1 MAPVVGNKYN
11 PERGKKVIK
20 YARNFLDENVPL
32 FKGSWKDISGIPKI
46 LNGKLSLKLKDEKQF
61 VGYSFKGSEL
71 SSLLLKKN
79 NLHIDIIFDPDNK
92 LEVFNPEGNQDKAKV
107 HDIIL
112 ESAIT
117 TIMDHEDSV
126 AAVDAEDKVLGYKNW
141 LGLMKGDLQAEFEKD
156 GKKIIRKLN
165 PDQKIYT
172 KSEKKRN
179 KILMK

>member
-1 MAPVVGNKYN
+1 MHTLYFDGASRGNKYN
-11 PERGKKVIK
+11 PERGKKVIE

-32 FKGSWKDISGIPKI
+32 FKGSWKDILGIPQVY
-46 LNGKLSLKLKDEKQF
+46 NGKLSLKLKDEKQF
-61 VGYSFKGSEL
+61 VGYTGELNEL

-92 LEVFNPEGNQDKAKV
+92 REIFNPEGNQDKAKV

-141 LGLMKGDLQAEFEKD
+141 LGLMKGDLQTEFEKG
-156 GKKIIRKLN
+156 GKKITRKLN
-165 PDQKIYT
+165 PDRVYT
-172 KSEKKRN
+172 KSEKKR
-179 KILMK
+179 